1 MRVVCYYLRVSLNR
15 NAMLLVKL
23 KDTPSVEDGD
33 RMLCEN
39 GIYYRVWEADLC
51 GAFRKIGHWN
61 QLNVFCGNGHGE
73 CYLECDGCISV
84 CEAQTGVFL
93 LSEHCVN

>member
-61 QLNVFCGNGHGE
+61 QLNVFCE
-73 CYLECDGCISV
+73 RD
-84 CEAQTGVFL
+84 
-93 LSEHCVN
+93 